1 MQLSNTELATFF
13 DQMAMILHA
22 GIPSIEGLA
31 IMGEDLSSKE
41 GGRILN
47 VLYRSME
54 DTGSLYMAMEKS
66 EVFPSYAV
74 ELVKIGEQTG
84 HLEKVLSSLAAYY
97 TREEDVKNSIKSAVS
112 YPLIMIG
119 MMFVIILVLIIKVM
133 PMFNNVFLQLGS
145 ELTGF
150 SRSVMEIGLVLSRY
164 SFAFIILLVVLA
176 AGAAFLAFTKKGA
189 KLRPKIA
196 YHFFATKKLARQM
209 AISKFSAGLS
219 LTIGSGLDVEQSLEM
234 SARLVSHPEIAQQI
248 RNCQELMENEH
259 LTFPQALF
267 ETGLFT
273 GLQTRM
279 IAVGYRTGALD
290 TLMEKLS
297 ANCDEEIDSRLSRL
311 ISVLEPTLVV
321 ILSVI
326 VGLILLSVMLPLLGI
341 MTNMG

>member
-1 MQLSNTELATFF
+1 
-13 DQMAMILHA
+13 
-22 GIPSIEGLA
+22 
-31 IMGEDLSSKE
+31 
-41 GGRILN
+41 
-47 VLYRSME
+47 
-54 DTGSLYMAMEKS
+54 
-66 EVFPSYAV
+66 
-74 ELVKIGEQTG
+74 
-84 HLEKVLSSLAAYY
+84 
-97 TREEDVKNSIKSAVS
+97 
-112 YPLIMIG
+112 MIG

>member
-41 GGRILN
+41 GGRTLN

>member
-164 SFAFIILLVVLA
+164 SFAFIILLAVLA